1 MPGLNRMG
9 PEGKGSMTG
18 RGLGRCNSNFNGTT
32 NENVNKIENSKEPV
46 ENLEQINRD
55 PYLNP
60 QMGFYPRGMGRGFR
74 RGCNNGFAR
83 GRGFAFNGRRNR
95 GNF

>member
-1 MPGLNRMG
+1 MPGLNKMG

-18 RGLGRCNSNFNGTT
+18 RGLGRCNSNFNDTT
-32 NENVNKIENSKEPV
+32 NNSMSKTENSNKPTDD
-46 ENLEQINRD
+46 LDQINND
-55 PYLNP
+55 SYLNP
-60 QMGFYPRGMGRGFR
+60 VMGFYPRGMGRGFR
-74 RGCNNGFAR
+74 RGCNYGFSR